1 MGKKGWIALHRSI
14 QDNAL
19 WNEKPFSKGQA
30 WVDMILMANHAPND
44 ILLGN
49 EIITLKR
56 GQFHTS
62 ELKLAERWGWSRNKV
77 RSYLTLLESQ
87 KMSTAKGTTKGTTI
101 TIENYTLY
109 QDEPTTQGTAVGTL
123 KKHRKNIEKT
133 SKGTLTT
140 MKNNVNNENN
150 VIGPDKKQRKF
161 TPPTPDEVDEYCKEK
176 NYPLIGN
183 DFCNFY
189 ESKGWMVG
197 KNKMVSW
204 RSAVGGWVSRTEKDQ
219 PPQKNKTRE
228 VEIPEGWIL

>member
-1 MGKKGWIALHRSI
+1 MSKMGWISLHRSI
-14 QDNAL
+14 QDNPI
-19 WNEKPFSKGQA
+19 WHEKPFSKGQA
-30 WVDMILMANHAPND
+30 WVDMLLMANHAPKEVL
-44 ILLGN
+44 IGN
-49 EIITLKR
+49 KVVLINR

-62 ELKLAERWGWSRNKV
+62 ELKLAEKWGWSRNKV
-77 RSYLTLLESQ
+77 RAYLTLLEEQ
-87 KMSTAKGTTKGTTI
+87 KMSTTKGTTKGTTV

-109 QDEPTTQGTAVGTL
+109 QDLPTTEGTAE
-123 KKHRKNIEKT
+123 KQRKNNEKT
-133 SKGTLTT
+133 SKGTQTI
-140 MKNNVNNENN
+140 MKNNINNE
-150 VIGPDKKQRKF
+150 KQRKSF
-161 TPPTPDEVDEYCKEK
+161 IPPTSKEVNEYCKEK